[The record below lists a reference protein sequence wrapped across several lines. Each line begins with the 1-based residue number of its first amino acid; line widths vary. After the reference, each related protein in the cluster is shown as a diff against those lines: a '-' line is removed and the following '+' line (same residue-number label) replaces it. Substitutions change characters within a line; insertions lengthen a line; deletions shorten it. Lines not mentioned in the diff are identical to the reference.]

1 MTAHKIEIKIL
12 KESISEEDFEILFS
26 NIGELLE
33 QKLSVDD
40 YFMRAA
46 FAEEEAWLFSKNN

>member
-46 FAEEEAWLFSKNN
+46 FAEEEA

>member
-12 KESISEEDFEILFS
+12 KESISEKDFEILFS

-33 QKLSVDD
+33 QKVSADN
-40 YFMRAA
+40 YFMQAA
-46 FAEEEAWLFSKNN
+46 FAEEEV